1 MPFGYVGNF
10 PNQQL
15 KNSGIFSPED
25 VLNLSAVGEYG
36 GSLQLIEE
44 KSISGVSSAIFTD
57 IQEAQYDIH
66 YLQIINAQPV
76 TDGTDI
82 RIRFYE
88 SGVEESGSV
97 YDMAYLYNSSG
108 SGSKAEVKSST
119 SSYLRGT
126 FNIGNASY
134 EAGNSYCYFYDLGNA
149 NKYSFQNMHTSVMGN
164 NNALLSAFGGGVL
177 PQTSV
182 VDQIKLYNG
191 SGNFSC
197 IAKLFGV
204 KQI

>member
-10 PNQQL
+10 PDQQV
-15 KNSGIFSPED
+15 KNTGIFSPED
-25 VLNLSAVGEYG
+25 VLNLNAVGEYG
-36 GSLQLIEE
+36 GSYQLIET
-44 KSISGVSSAIFTD
+44 KSISGVSSAIFTS
-57 IQEAQYDIH
+57 IQEAQYNVH
-66 YLQIINAQPV
+66 FLQIINAQPG

-88 SGVEESGSV
+88 NGVEESGSV
-97 YDMAYLYNSSG
+97 YDFAYLYNSSG
-108 SGSKAEVKSST
+108 SGSSAEVKNDSAT
-119 SSYLRGT
+119 YLRGT
-126 FNIGNASY
+126 FNIGNATY

-149 NKYSFQNMHTSVMGN
+149 NKYSFQTMHTSVMGN

-177 PQTSV
+177 PQTSK

-197 IAKLFGV
+197 TAKLFGV

>member
-10 PNQQL
+10 PDQQV
-15 KNSGIFSPED
+15 KNTGIFSPED
-25 VLNLSAVGEYG
+25 VLNLNAVGEYG
-36 GSLQLIEE
+36 GSYQLIET
-44 KSISGVSSAIFTD
+44 KSISGVSSAIFTS
-57 IQEAQYDIH
+57 IQEAQYNVH
-66 YLQIINAQPV
+66 FLQIINAQPG

-88 SGVEESGSV
+88 NVVEESCNDYYFV
-97 YDMAYLYNSSG
+97 YLYNSYG
-108 SGSKAEVKSST
+108 SGSSAEVKNDSAT
-119 SSYLRGT
+119 YLRGT
-126 FNIGNASY
+126 FNIGNATY

-149 NKYSFQNMHTSVMGN
+149 NKYSFQTMHTSVMGN

-177 PQTSV
+177 PQTSK

-197 IAKLFGV
+197 TAKLFGV

>member
-10 PNQQL
+10 PDQQV
-15 KNSGIFSPED
+15 KNTGIFSPED
-25 VLNLSAVGEYG
+25 VLNLNAVGEYG
-36 GSLQLIEE
+36 GSYQLIET
-44 KSISGVSSAIFTD
+44 KSISGVSSAIFTS
-57 IQEAQYDIH
+57 IQEAQYNVH
-66 YLQIINAQPV
+66 FLQMINAQPG

-88 SGVEESGSV
+88 NGVEESGSV
-97 YDMAYLYNSSG
+97 YDFAYLYNSSG
-108 SGSKAEVKSST
+108 SGSSAEVKNDSAT
-119 SSYLRGT
+119 YLRGT
-126 FNIGNASY
+126 FNIGNATY

-149 NKYSFQNMHTSVMGN
+149 NKYSFQTMHTSVMGN

-177 PQTSV
+177 PQTSK

-197 IAKLFGV
+197 TAKLFGV

>member
-1 MPFGYVGNF
+1 MPFGYTGSF

-44 KSISGVSSAIFTD
+44 KNVSGVSSTIFTS
-57 IQEAQYDIH
+57 IQEAQYDVH
-66 YLQIINAQPV
+66 FLQLININPV
-76 TDGTDI
+76 SDGTDV
-82 RIRFYE
+82 RVRFFE
-88 SGVEESGSV
+88 NGVEESGSV
-97 YDMAYLYNSSG
+97 YDVAYLYNTSG
-108 SGSKAEVKSST
+108 GGGAEVKGST
-119 SSYLRGT
+119 YTYLRGS
-126 FNIGNASY
+126 FNVGNATY
-134 EAGNSYCYFYDLGNA
+134 ESGNSYQYFYNLGNSA
-149 NKYSFQNMHTSVMGN
+149 KYSFQSMHTSVMGN
-164 NNALLSAFGGGVL
+164 NNQLLTAFGGGVL
-177 PQTSV
+177 PQTSK

-197 IAKLFGV
+197 TAKLFGV